1 MTTFDLL
8 GLPRRAAVDCGT
20 NTIKLLILD
29 ESDAELAREM
39 RMVRLG
45 QGVDATGELAPEAL
59 QRTFAAIDEYAG
71 MIREHEVERVRFVAT
86 SATRDASNAAD
97 FAAGVRERLGVDPEV
112 VTGAEEAALSYAGA
126 VSHLREAPRMPLL
139 VVDIGGGSTELIKG
153 TSLTAAP
160 SAAFSM
166 QIGSV
171 RLHERHLR
179 TDPPTM
185 AEVTACV
192 RDIDTALDRCSVSP
206 ERAGSIVG
214 VAGTVTQLAAG
225 VLDLPEYSREAI
237 DQAQLPVA
245 DLHALVDRLLAMTVS
260 ERLALPWMHP
270 GRADVIA
277 AGGLIL
283 SRILR
288 RSSVDRLVVSEADIL
303 DGIAR
308 SMTD

>member
-1 MTTFDLL
+1 VTPEVQ
-8 GLPRRAAVDCGT
+8 GSPRRAAVDCGT

-29 ESDAELAREM
+29 QDDTELAREM

-45 QGVDATGELAPEAL
+45 QGVDATGVLTPEAL
-59 QRTFAAIDEYAG
+59 DRTFGAIDEYAE
-71 MIREHEVERVRFVAT
+71 MIRRLDVRRVRFVAT
-86 SATRDASNAAD
+86 SATRDASNAAQ
-97 FAAGVRERLGVDPEV
+97 FAVGVHDRLGVDPEV
-112 VTGAEEAALSYAGA
+112 VTGAEEAALSFAGA
-126 VSHLREAPRMPLL
+126 VSHLREAPVMPVL
-139 VVDIGGGSTELIKG
+139 VVDIGGGSTELIRG
-153 TSLTAAP
+153 SSVTAPP

-185 AEVTACV
+185 AEVAACV
-192 RDIDTALDRCSVSP
+192 RDIDTALDHCPVSSDL
-206 ERAGSIVG
+206 AGTIVG

-225 VLDLPEYSREAI
+225 VLDLPAYSREAI
-237 DQAQLPVA
+237 DQARLPV
-245 DLHALVDRLLAMTVS
+245 DDIHALVDRLLAMTVS

-270 GRADVIA
+270 GRADVIG

-288 RSSVDRLVVSEADIL
+288 RSTVDHLVVSEADIL